1 MNTLITPA
9 QAVALAFA
17 DGEYLAPESVTQS
30 DIAAAEQRYIVP
42 VIGRRLYEKLLAGS
56 HASFTTEYLAAPA
69 AFFTRIAL
77 QPRLDVRTGQCGTV
91 APKSAAYQLVF
102 HNHFFRRKSKH
113 HTAFVLGIV
122 GSLIRRIDKYSVIKR
137 HGHCTLRLQKGMFRP
152 RSFIMSG
159 HFIFRVGDHFFC
171 ISSDQ
176 MLMGEYISI
185 RLDSRMNAGCVL
197 F

>member
-1 MNTLITPA
+1 MSICHINI
-9 QAVALAFA
+9 
-17 DGEYLAPESVTQS
+17 
-30 DIAAAEQRYIVP
+30 R
-42 VIGRRLYEKLLAGS
+42 
-56 HASFTTEYLAAPA
+56 
-69 AFFTRIAL
+69 TRI
-77 QPRLDVRTGQCGTV
+77 V
-91 APKSAAYQLVF
+91 SYIAAYQLVF

-185 RLDSRMNAGCVL
+185 QIPSWGVGTHRRTDAAVARRARFAKQSLLESTPHNLLRSIRTASGISHRFQTADAGL
-197 F
+197 

>member
-30 DIAAAEQRYIVP
+30 DIAAAEQ
-42 VIGRRLYEKLLAGS
+42 KLLAGS

-91 APKSAAYQLVF
+91 APKSAAYQPAGTQALRELQRSL
-102 HNHFFRRKSKH
+102 RRQARTLLRRAAEH
-113 HTAFVLGIV
+113 LETHAAEFPEYDPHENILNRCTTDGNFVQT
-122 GSLIRRIDKYSVIKR
+122 R
-137 HGHCTLRLQKGMFRP
+137 
-152 RSFIMSG
+152 
-159 HFIFRVGDHFFC
+159 
-171 ISSDQ
+171 
-176 MLMGEYISI
+176 
-185 RLDSRMNAGCVL
+185 
-197 F
+197 